1 MPYLLYCLARQELRR
16 DRCRSD
22 TGRCHCHLHVSHS
35 SPDWTGEGA
44 KWSTPLAALSSRA
57 VCHKLGN
64 GSEFTP
70 RVLDMEGAGVLG
82 GVVVVLLIG
91 SWRWRLESRSSG
103 VERDYYYYYFYF
115 FCFRQV
121 KNDREWS
128 PHGWM
133 LDHYVLVRLICAHP
147 EVFCALKL
155 CADSTKVLW
164 MTP

>member
-16 DRCRSD
+16 DRCRPD

-44 KWSTPLAALSSRA
+44 KWSTPLAVLSSRA

-64 GSEFTP
+64 GNEFTP

-91 SWRWRLESRSSG
+91 SWRWRLESPVAQS
-103 VERDYYYYYFYF
+103 DIIIFFYRF
-115 FCFRQV
+115 FCCCFRQV
-121 KNDREWS
+121 KKDREW
-128 PHGWM
+128 PPYGWM
-133 LDHYVLVRLICAHP
+133 LDRYMLVGLICAHP
-147 EVFCALKL
+147 EIFCGVKL